1 MAGAGQGPT
10 GGGVQSINWRRF
22 AVLGSAV
29 ITGVA
34 VIRLIADAAGVPRGT
49 TASAVVASASN
60 FLMYLTLG
68 LSAPYVIRGLPRRPL
83 ARRALV
89 LVPIAAVFAVINF
102 WYLQASL

>member
-1 MAGAGQGPT
+1 MAGAGQGPERN
-10 GGGVQSINWRRF
+10 GAQSIDWRRF

-34 VIRLIADAAGVPRGT
+34 VIRLVADAAGIPRGS
-49 TASAVVASASN
+49 TASAAVASLSN

-68 LSAPYVIRGLPRRPL
+68 LSAPYVITGMPKRPL
-83 ARRALV
+83 VRRLLV
-89 LVPIAAVFAVINF
+89 LAPIAAVFAVINF